1 MKYQLISKTTKE
13 VISTIT
19 TSNINSIS
27 AAKEYF
33 LKVKQLSE
41 ESFNKLFEVEK
52 AKLTR
57 REYKWW
63 EEDKKITDEEL
74 NGKDGR

>member
-27 AAKEYF
+27 AA
-33 LKVKQLSE
+33 KQLSE

-63 EEDKKITDEEL
+63 EEDKMITDEEL

>member
-1 MKYQLISKTTKE
+1 MKYQLVSKTTKE

-33 LKVKQLSE
+33 LKV
-41 ESFNKLFEVEK
+41 NKLFEVEK

-63 EEDKKITDEEL
+63 EEDKMITDEEL